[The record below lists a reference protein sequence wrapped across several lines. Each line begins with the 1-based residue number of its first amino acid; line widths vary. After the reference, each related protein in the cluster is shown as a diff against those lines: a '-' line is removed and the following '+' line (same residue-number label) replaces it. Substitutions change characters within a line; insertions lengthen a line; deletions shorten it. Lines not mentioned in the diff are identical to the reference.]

1 MEESKLFVI
10 TGGPGV
16 GKTTLIKVLEKQGF
30 VVIMEEARRIIQ
42 EQLQMKGEG
51 LPWKNKT
58 YYAQLML
65 NASLE
70 SYQLVVSGK
79 SSNTTFFDRG
89 ILDTICYMKMENI
102 PVPEDLNNLVNA
114 HPYNQKVFILPPW
127 EEIYSTDNER
137 KQTWQEAVSTFDKMK
152 QTYLEYG
159 YKVIEVPKNSVE
171 QRCEF
176 ILSHI

>member
-79 SSNTTFFDRG
+79 SSNTTFL
-89 ILDTICYMKMENI
+89 I
-102 PVPEDLNNLVNA
+102 
-114 HPYNQKVFILPPW
+114 
-127 EEIYSTDNER
+127 EEYWTLS
-137 KQTWQEAVSTFDKMK
+137 
-152 QTYLEYG
+152 
-159 YKVIEVPKNSVE
+159 VI
-171 QRCEF
+171 
-176 ILSHI
+176 